1 MKNINFNTISIDS
14 NESSDQ
20 LECIS
25 SNRATRE
32 DCKLAKFFL
41 KLKKSTLDDP
51 KGQINSGSNRF
62 CRSWDFMM
70 PIVLS
75 WTTHHQQATI
85 GQ

>member
-1 MKNINFNTISIDS
+1 MKVQ
-14 NESSDQ
+14 DQ

-25 SNRATRE
+25 TNRATRE
-32 DCKLAKFFL
+32 DCKLAIFSEII
-41 KLKKSTLDDP
+41 KSDFYNP
-51 KGQINSGSNRF
+51 KGQINAGSDRS

>member
-1 MKNINFNTISIDS
+1 MKNINFNTITIDS

-25 SNRATRE
+25 TNRATRE
-32 DCKLAKFFL
+32 DCKFAIFSEII
-41 KLKKSTLDDP
+41 KSTLDDP
-51 KGQINSGSNRF
+51 KGQINSGSNRS

-70 PIVLS
+70 PMVLS
-75 WTTHHQQATI
+75 WTTHYQQATI